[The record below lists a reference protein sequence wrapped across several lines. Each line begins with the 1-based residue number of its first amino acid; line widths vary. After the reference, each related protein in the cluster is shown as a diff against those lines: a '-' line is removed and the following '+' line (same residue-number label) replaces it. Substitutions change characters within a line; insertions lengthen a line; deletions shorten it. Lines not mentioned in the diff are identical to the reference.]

1 MATEPIT
8 GRASASGR
16 TVREWEG
23 TMASTKALR
32 CRFGLHKWV
41 LRHQEETGLAYHE
54 CALCGVER
62 SDDGPPA
69 TFHFS

>member
-1 MATEPIT
+1 
-8 GRASASGR
+8 
-16 TVREWEG
+16 
-23 TMASTKALR
+23 MASTKALR

-69 TFHFS
+69 TFDFS